1 MGRKP
6 RRKRKKP
13 ARKATLRQRL
23 LQVLRW
29 SAVLLAALLLADA
42 YWLYRNWP
50 DWEALANGPVPESRL
65 IRDYRKSANIDAKLP
80 AVRWQPVALNE
91 IPYAVQRAVIIA
103 EDGRFYQHGGFDVAA
118 IRNAWQYNLSHL
130 KVRYGAS
137 TISQQT
143 VKNLF
148 LSNDRTLLRK
158 WHEAILTWQME
169 QRLDKKRIL
178 EIYLNIAQFGPGI
191 FGVQAASYYYWG
203 RPVWRVNLRQAA
215 ELAACLPSP
224 SHNNPARYTQAFAS
238 RANSV
243 YQRLNEVLE
252 RESRSD

>member
-1 MGRKP
+1 MSRKP
-6 RRKRKKP
+6 RRKRQK
-13 ARKATLRQRL
+13 ARKPTVGRRL
-23 LQVLRW
+23 WQILRW
-29 SAVLLAALLLADA
+29 MAVVIVALLLVDA
-42 YWLYRNWP
+42 YWLYRHWP
-50 DWEALANGPVPESRL
+50 EWDEIASGPIPESRL
-65 IRDYRKSANIDAKLP
+65 IRDYRERAKIDSQLP
-80 AVRWQPVALNE
+80 TVRWQPVPLE
-91 IPYAVQRAVIIA
+91 DIPYAVQRAVIIA
-103 EDGRFYQHGGFDVAA
+103 EDGRFYQHHGFDLDA
-118 IRNAWQYNLSHL
+118 IQNAWHYNLSHMR
-130 KVRYGAS
+130 VRYGAS

-148 LSNDRTLLRK
+148 LSNDRTMLRK

-169 QRLDKKRIL
+169 HRLSKKRIL

-224 SHNNPARYTQAFAS
+224 THNNPARYTQAFAT

-243 YQRLNEVLE
+243 YLRLSEVLD
-252 RESRSD
+252 RENRSE